1 MSDILSIS
9 GSAVAAYQRALG
21 TTSNNIANLS
31 TVGYSRQSVDLSAGT
46 PQAIGQIYVG
56 TGVQVTGIKRSYDQ
70 FVEGTLRNAY
80 SGLNTQGPLVQYA
93 NRIIDVMGSQNVG
106 LTSALDQFFASA
118 QSLSGDP
125 ASIDLRGQFL
135 RDAGGVVGRLH
146 ELNTQLGAIEADSR
160 GQIDA
165 DVGKLN
171 ELSKQ
176 LAYVNSQLQKNATST
191 AQPPELMDQRDN
203 LLRDMSKLAS
213 IRVSTRINGMV
224 DVGVGNAGGSGLV
237 VDGSASHSIGA
248 SFSEEFPGKVD
259 IVLDPYGHPV
269 TIPGMASGSIGGLVS
284 FRQQALGPAFSQ
296 LDTLASSFAG
306 GVNQINKQGVDL
318 NGNTGGN
325 LFVVQPLFRVEA
337 LTSKT
342 DIQVSAQIADQAK
355 LVAHDLQLRFD
366 ATNKQ
371 WMATDMV
378 TGTTVAKP
386 MFQLQANTSDIQV
399 SAKVTNQASYARHN
413 LRLEFD
419 AANKRW
425 LATDMATGVTV
436 PGTPNLNTIDVN
448 GLHLDVSRLGQDGET
463 VTLLANTG
471 DNSIDIN
478 GIRLDISRSGWDG
491 ETVNL
496 YAAQHASASIQLVEN
511 DPRKIAAA
519 ALFSVNPQPANTSG
533 VSAAVILQPAPV
545 EITAPSRIDTII
557 ANNPSPAAGVAFTAT
572 GYKGLSTIPAGYKD
586 VALFLDGVSS
596 ADQNL
601 QVFTKDGRQLIG
613 KKLTPEQSATILR
626 RENGF
631 MAGATYSDTYL
642 NQSGAKSYRGL
653 DVFYGLRQAP
663 GNASVPVYDIAHKI
677 TGYQSVAK
685 IDGAAIGPLNN
696 AAGATVVGDGALSV
710 NGKALGPLVMPASGK
725 MQATDIASWVNT
737 VSTASGVTATAS
749 NTIEIPAAKIIPSRG
764 VIINGQAIGGSGS
777 GVVDTDSLVKAIN
790 QSAAGVS
797 ASLTAQGSIVLSS
810 NVPGADI
817 RIGPSTNN
825 GVLQNQF
832 NALQLSD
839 GVYRGHISL
848 TCAQEIKI
856 AVTPSGGAAD
866 LARMGLRTGA
876 YVDGVASEDLVV
888 FATGT
893 GPASVAGS
901 YKIAP
906 FDAIASARKEQ
917 LKIQFTSPTTYT
929 ITDLATN
936 AEMANR
942 TYDPAAGIQIGVRL
956 VQLSGT
962 PATGDQ
968 YVLDGNQNGVGNNQ
982 NIVRI
987 VDLKDAAVTPDGKT
1001 IGVAYNDLVS
1011 TIGNVASQATVAQQ
1025 AMQAVTQ
1032 QAEKT
1037 RDTASGVNLDQEA
1050 ADLVRFQQAYQAAA
1064 KTMQVAAQLFDYI
1077 AQIR

>member
-31 TVGYSRQSVDLSAGT
+31 TVGYSRQSVDMSAGA

-106 LTSALDQFFASA
+106 LTSALDQFFSSA

-176 LAYVNSQLQKNATST
+176 LAYVNSQLQKNATSA

-213 IRVSTRINGMV
+213 IRVSTRNNGMV

-248 SFSEEFPGKVD
+248 GFNEEFPGKVD

-269 TIPGMASGSIGGLVS
+269 SIPGMSSGSIGGLIS

-296 LDTLASSFAG
+296 LDTLASSFARE
-306 GVNQINKQGVDL
+306 VNQINKQGVDL

-342 DIQVSAQIADQAK
+342 DIQVSAQIADQTK
-355 LVAHDLQLRFD
+355 LVSHDLQLRFD

-378 TGTTVAKP
+378 TGATVAKP
-386 MFQLQANTSDIQV
+386 MFQLQANTSDIKV
-399 SAKVTNQASYARHN
+399 STKVTNQASYVRHN

-419 AANKRW
+419 APNKRW
-425 LATDMATGVTV
+425 SATDMVTGVTV

-478 GIRLDISRSGWDG
+478 GIHLDISRSGWDG

-496 YAAQHASASIQLVEN
+496 YAAQHASASIQLVET

-519 ALFSVNPQPANTSG
+519 ALFSVNPQAANTSG
-533 VSAAVILQPAPV
+533 VAAAVILQPAPV
-545 EITAPSRIDTII
+545 ATTAPSRIDTVI
-557 ANNPSPAAGVAFTAT
+557 ANNPSPAAGVAFTAA

-601 QVFTKDGRQLIG
+601 QVFTKDGRQLVG

-626 RENGF
+626 PENGF

-642 NQSGAKSYRGL
+642 NQSGAKGYRGL
-653 DVFYGLRQAP
+653 DVFYGLRQAS
-663 GNASVPVYDIAHKI
+663 GNASVPVYDNAHKI

-710 NGKALGPLVMPASGK
+710 NGKTLGPLVMPAGGK
-725 MQATDIASWVNT
+725 MQATDIANWVNT
-737 VSTASGVTATAS
+737 VVGFTGVSATAS
-749 NTIEIPAAKIIPSRG
+749 NIIEIAAAKIIPSRG
-764 VIINGQAIGGSGS
+764 VIINGQTIGGSGS
-777 GVVDTDSLVKAIN
+777 GVVDTDGLVKAIN

-797 ASLTAQGSIVLSS
+797 ASLTAQGSIVLTS

-848 TCAQEIKI
+848 TSDEEIKI
-856 AVTPSGGAAD
+856 AVTPVGGAAD
-866 LARMGLRTGA
+866 LARIGLRTGA
-876 YVDGVASEDLVV
+876 YVDGAAPEDLVV

-942 TYDPAAGIQIGVRL
+942 TFDPAAGIQIGGRL
-956 VQLSGT
+956 VQLSGK

-968 YVLDGNQNGVGNNQ
+968 FILDGNQNGVGNNQ

-987 VDLKDAAVTPDGKT
+987 VDLKDAAITPDGKT

-1025 AMQAVTQ
+1025 AMQAVTE